1 MRAAKRIQIN
11 VALES
16 VDTLT
21 WVKNPYVRG
30 VCIENDEIAD
40 LSFEIGDLK
49 QIILTL

>member
-21 WVKNPYVRG
+21 WVKTRMYEARV
-30 VCIENDEIAD
+30 
-40 LSFEIGDLK
+40 LK
-49 QIILTL
+49 MMKSRMSVLKSVI

>member
-21 WVKNPYVRG
+21 WVKTRMYEACV
-30 VCIENDEIAD
+30 
-40 LSFEIGDLK
+40 LK
-49 QIILTL
+49 MMKSRMSVLKSVI